1 MVPKAANHSVVESL
15 RDGRRLEIRALR
27 PDDRHDFLAA
37 VGQVGTQSLYQR
49 FFAVKRHFTENETAF
64 FLNID
69 FVSHVAL
76 VAILEENGKAT
87 IAGGARYVV
96 VNPKQAE
103 VAFTVVDQ
111 YQRLG
116 IGATLMRH
124 IIIIARE
131 AGLHELVAQVL
142 VTNAA
147 MLRVFERS
155 GFRCSMK
162 RESSTISLTLH
173 LLSQS
178 TPVST
183 AP

>member
-1 MVPKAANHSVVESL
+1 MPKAANYSAVETL

-37 VGQVGTQSLYQR
+37 VGQLGTQSLYQR

-64 FLNID
+64 FVDID

-76 VAILEENGKAT
+76 VAILEENGKEA
-87 IAGGARYVV
+87 IAGGGRYIVE
-96 VNPKQAE
+96 NPKQAE

-116 IGATLMRH
+116 IGAALLRH

-142 VTNAA
+142 AANAA

-162 RESSTISLTLH
+162 RESSTINVTLH

-178 TPVST
+178 TPEST